1 MLQKKLETF
10 YQIEDENDELK
21 ATLDR
26 LNYEN
31 TGLKRGNTELKSNTF
46 YILFHKKSWLAFLDV
61 ESKDQQMT
69 NQGEEFQRQIN
80 DLVNERHKLQIECQD
95 LLSKLNAQQEETAK
109 TNKKSRSKRPKAP
122 TEDVALL
129 SAEIESLKLQVAS
142 GEQKIDQL
150 VNELSAEN
158 SSNSYF

>member
-1 MLQKKLETF
+1 MLQTKLETF

-26 LNYEN
+26 LNHEN
-31 TGLKRGNTELKSNTF
+31 TGLKRGNKELQYFLYTLSLKV
-46 YILFHKKSWLAFLDV
+46 LVFLDV
-61 ESKDQQMT
+61 ESKDQQIT

-80 DLVNERHKLQIECQD
+80 DLVNERHKLQTECQD

-109 TNKKSRSKRPKAP
+109 TTKKSRSKRPKAP

-158 SSNSYF
+158 SRNSYF